1 MSVIAG
7 DGWRATFLS
16 MTSNL
21 GDQIARLLSGA
32 RERIV
37 IVSAFVRG
45 DALSRILS
53 GANSDVPVTVFARW
67 RLADLVCGASDLSA
81 FDIAREQGAE
91 FRIHSALHAKA
102 FIADNSALI
111 GSANVT
117 LSAFGESENPNTEI
131 LIPTPVDE
139 PHIQS
144 LLKSLFAESMIVDE
158 NHVSQLRNVVQE
170 SASVASEKYF
180 PPLSPE
186 SDNWLPA
193 TQIPQD
199 FLDFLSFRRESMK
212 YLRDDT
218 KTLAMRDCCALG
230 LSIGV
235 DRYENVAQAIT
246 QRRLFRELRD
256 QILSSNAS
264 GLSDEMAAKFLVES
278 FHIPQSEA
286 SGQWMIVK
294 AWLHAFLQK
303 KFIVVPLGD
312 EEVRIGENI
321 RRD

>member
-1 MSVIAG
+1 MSAIAG

-21 GDQIARLLSGA
+21 GDEIARLLSGA

-37 IVSAFVRG
+37 VVSAFVRG

-67 RLADLVCGASDLSA
+67 RLADLICGASDLSA
-81 FDIAREQGAE
+81 FDVARERGAE

-102 FIADNSALI
+102 FIADNSALV

-117 LSAFGESENPNTEI
+117 LSAFGESQNPNTEI
-131 LIPTPVDE
+131 LISSPADE
-139 PHIQS
+139 PRVQS
-144 LLKSLFAESMIVDE
+144 LLKSLLAESMIVDE
-158 NHVSQLRNVVQE
+158 DYVSLLKNIIQE
-170 SASVASEKYF
+170 NPDAAGEKDF

-186 SDNWLPA
+186 ADNWLPA

-199 FLDFLSFRRESMK
+199 FLDFLSFRRESMER
-212 YLRDDT
+212 LRDDT

-230 LSIGV
+230 LSVGA
-235 DRYENVAQAIT
+235 DKYENVAQAIIR
-246 QRRLFRELRD
+246 RRLFQELRAH
-256 QILSSNAS
+256 ILSLDVS

-278 FHIPQSEA
+278 FRTPQSEA
-286 SGQWMIVK
+286 DGQWMIVK
-294 AWLHAFLQK
+294 AWLRAFLQK
-303 KFIVVPLGD
+303 EFIVVPLGG
-312 EEVRIGENI
+312 EEVRVGGNI
-321 RRD
+321 RRG

>member
-1 MSVIAG
+1 
-7 DGWRATFLS
+7 
-16 MTSNL
+16 MTNNL
-21 GDQIARLLSGA
+21 GEKITRLLSGA

-37 IVSAFVRG
+37 VVSAFVRG

-53 GANSDVPVTVFARW
+53 DANSDVPVTVFARW

-81 FDIAREQGAE
+81 FDVARERGAE

-102 FIADNSALI
+102 FIADNSALV

-117 LSAFGESENPNTEI
+117 LSAFGESANPNTEI
-131 LIPTPVDE
+131 LVPTSANE
-139 PHIQS
+139 PCIQS
-144 LLKSLFAESMIVDE
+144 LLKSLLAESTIVDE
-158 NHVSQLRNVVQE
+158 DYVSLLRNVIQE
-170 SASVASEKYF
+170 SASVADEKKT

-186 SDNWLPA
+186 ADNWLPA

-199 FLDFLSFRRESMK
+199 FLDFLSFRRENMER
-212 YLRDDT
+212 LRDDT
-218 KTLAMRDCCALG
+218 KALAIRDCCALG
-230 LSIGV
+230 LSVGV
-235 DRYENVAQAIT
+235 DKYENIAQAII
-246 QRRLFRELRD
+246 RCRLFRELRD

-264 GLSDEMAAKFLVES
+264 GLSDEMAAQFLIES

-286 SGQWMIVK
+286 GGQWMIVK
-294 AWLHAFLQK
+294 AWLRAFLQK
-303 KFIVVPLGD
+303 EFIVIPLGD

>member
-1 MSVIAG
+1 
-7 DGWRATFLS
+7 
-16 MTSNL
+16 MTNNL
-21 GDQIARLLSGA
+21 GEKITRLLSGA

-53 GANSDVPVTVFARW
+53 DTNSDVPVTVFARW
-67 RLADLVCGASDLSA
+67 RLADLVYGASDLSA
-81 FDIAREQGAE
+81 FDVARERGAT
-91 FRIHSALHAKA
+91 FRIHSALHAKV
-102 FIADNSALI
+102 FIADNSALV

-131 LIPTPVDE
+131 LVPTPADE
-139 PHIQS
+139 SCIQS
-144 LLKSLFAESMIVDE
+144 LLKSLLADSMIVDE
-158 NHVSQLRNVVQE
+158 DYVSLLRNVIQE
-170 SASVASEKYF
+170 SAGAADEKVF

-199 FLDFLSFRRESMK
+199 FLDFLSFRRESMER
-212 YLRDDT
+212 LRDDT
-218 KTLAMRDCCALG
+218 KALATRDCCALG
-230 LSIGV
+230 LSVGV
-235 DRYENVAQAIT
+235 DKHENIAQAII
-246 QRRLFRELRD
+246 RCRLFRELRD
-256 QILSSNAS
+256 QIVFSNTS
-264 GLSDEMAAKFLVES
+264 GLSDEMAAQFLVKS

-286 SGQWMIVK
+286 GGQWMIVK
-294 AWLHAFLQK
+294 AWLRAFLQK
-303 KFIVVPLGD
+303 EFIVIPLGD

>member
-1 MSVIAG
+1 MSDPVG
-7 DGWRATFLS
+7 DESQGAFLS

-21 GDQIARLLSGA
+21 GEEIAHLLSGA
-32 RERIV
+32 RKRIV
-37 IVSAFVRG
+37 IISAFVRG

-53 GANSDVPVTVFARW
+53 SANSDVPVTVFARW
-67 RLADLVCGASDLSA
+67 RLSDLVCGASNLSA
-81 FDIAREQGAE
+81 FDVAREQGAE
-91 FRIHSALHAKA
+91 FRIHSTLHAKA

-131 LIPTPVDE
+131 LVSTPADE
-139 PHIQS
+139 PRIQS
-144 LLKSLFAESMIVDE
+144 LLKFLLTESMIVDE
-158 NHVSQLRNVVQE
+158 DYVSLLKNVIQE
-170 SASVASEKYF
+170 KSDATGEKDF

-186 SDNWLPA
+186 ADNWLPA

-199 FLDFLSFRRESMK
+199 FLDFLSFRRESMER
-212 YLRDDT
+212 LRDDT

-230 LSIGV
+230 LSVGA
-235 DRYENVAQAIT
+235 DRYENVAQAIIR
-246 QRRLFRELRD
+246 RRLFQELRD
-256 QILSSNAS
+256 HIFSLDAS

-286 SGQWMIVK
+286 DGQWMIVK
-294 AWLHAFLQK
+294 AWLCAFLQK
-303 KFIVVPLGD
+303 EFIVVPLGG
-312 EEVRIGENI
+312 EEVRVGENI